1 VISRR
6 RFLTAGAIALAPIGA
21 AAHAQQYKAQLAGK
35 VYRVGVLSPF
45 SSSFV
50 PGPSFEAFRQT
61 LRELNYVEG
70 RNITLE
76 YRWAERMTLSLN
88 ITP

>member
-6 RFLTAGAIALAPIGA
+6 TFL
-21 AAHAQQYKAQLAGK
+21 HAVGG
-35 VYRVGVLSPF
+35 GVLMP
-45 SSSFV
+45 
-50 PGPSFEAFRQT
+50 AA